1 MEISYRKIIIVLLL
15 GFTFQISLAQ
25 TNNTFC
31 KAVAKENFNKIE
43 RLVKKQVRHH
53 KKGQRYYNGTGSG
66 YQTNFTLSFDSITT
80 WFKSQNCIDDAY
92 WDKCQNKIAIY
103 PSWSII
109 GVKFRTKNRTVE
121 KCFSIQQGTTG
132 KINFFGWKPTLF
144 KMKNRLVYRKSYDC
158 KGFIALQK
166 LNCFPYSKKDTIVP
180 VILLC

>member
-1 MEISYRKIIIVLLL
+1 MVCV
-15 GFTFQISLAQ
+15 TFANI
-25 TNNTFC
+25 
-31 KAVAKENFNKIE
+31 
-43 RLVKKQVRHH
+43 QVSRH
-53 KKGQRYYNGTGSG
+53 KKGQRYYNGAGSG
-66 YQTNFTLSFDSITT
+66 YQTNFTPSFDSITT

-158 KGFIALQK
+158 KGFIAQQK
-166 LNCFPYSKKDTIVP
+166 LNCFPNLKNDTIVP
-180 VILLC
+180 